1 VDVPSPESTLG
12 LICEQLGISAEYLR
26 DHGFVPIPEPAD
38 HDLRVIAATPREIR
52 LVAPVAEAWS
62 SLRDAALRDG
72 IVLIPISGFRS
83 VDYQADLFRRKLKA
97 GKTVPEIL
105 AVNAP
110 PGFSEHHSGRA
121 LDLATPD
128 SPPLEEVFADTAAF
142 KWLNL
147 NANHFGF
154 RMSYPRDNPQGFV
167 FEPWHWCWGPRV

>member
-1 VDVPSPESTLG
+1 VDVPPNKTPG
-12 LICEQLGISAEYLR
+12 LICEQLGISADDLR
-26 DHGFVPIPEPAD
+26 NRGFVPIAQPPESE
-38 HDLRVIAATPREIR
+38 LRVIASSPREIK
-52 LVAPVAEAWS
+52 LIAPAAVAWS

-72 IVLIPISGFRS
+72 IVLIPISGFRGIE
-83 VDYQADLFRRKLKA
+83 YQAELFRRKLAA
-97 GKTVPEIL
+97 GKSIDEIL

-110 PGFSEHHSGRA
+110 PGFSEHHSGCA

-128 SPPLEEVFADTAAF
+128 SPPLEEAFADTSAF

-167 FEPWHWCWGPRV
+167 FEPWHWCWWQRI